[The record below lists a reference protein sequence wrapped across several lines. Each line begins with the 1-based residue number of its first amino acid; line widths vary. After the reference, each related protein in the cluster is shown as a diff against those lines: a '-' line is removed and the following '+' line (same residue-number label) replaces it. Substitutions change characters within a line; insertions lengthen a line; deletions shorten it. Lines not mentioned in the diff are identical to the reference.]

1 LPSWRMGSLSFQ
13 NDMEPDNK
21 PLSSSF
27 AEIKRRFEPDF
38 SYVVIEKAGGNHE
51 SEYFSEILNVFTI
64 LRKEDHVWQIYW
76 DEEERILFLVIKTK
90 TNQAEII
97 MEKILEAGLPKELNC
112 YLYRS
117 DEKN

>member
-1 LPSWRMGSLSFQ
+1 MQSWRMGSLSFQ

-21 PLSSSF
+21 PISLSF
-27 AEIKRRFEPDF
+27 AEIKRRFEPGF
-38 SYVVIEKAGGNHE
+38 SYVIIEKAWENHA

-64 LRKEDHVWQIYW
+64 LKKEDHVWQIYR

-90 TNQAEII
+90 TNQAEMI
-97 MEKILEAGLPKELNC
+97 MEKMLEAGLPKELNC

-117 DEKN
+117 DEKD